1 MLKSNNAL
9 STHIV
14 KGSML
19 DEAKKTGQSL
29 ASTWMN
35 CKRAVICDGSG
46 SMFAQDSR
54 GGRSRFDVLK
64 DELIKVQGENPGAIA
79 VISFSEYTEWNP
91 DGMPMQYGGGTNLA
105 DALNFVKVI
114 DDTGIGIT
122 IISDGEP
129 DDPNR
134 CINIA
139 KTFKTH
145 IDTIYVGP
153 EDEHGGRDFLK
164 KLAQATGGKHQDD
177 FKVNQLAS
185 KVGTLLIGSGG

>member
-1 MLKSNNAL
+1 MQPSKSL

-19 DEAKKTGQSL
+19 DEAKKSGQSL

-46 SMFAQDSR
+46 SMSMCDSR
-54 GGRSRFDVLK
+54 GGRSRFEVLK

-79 VISFSEYTEWNP
+79 VISFSEYPEWNA
-91 DGMPMQYGGGTNLA
+91 DGMPVQYGGGTRL
-105 DALNFVKVI
+105 DQALEFVKMI

-122 IISDGEP
+122 VISDGEP
-129 DDPNR
+129 DDPRR

-153 EDEHGGRDFLK
+153 ENEHGGRDFLAE
-164 KLAQATGGKHQDD
+164 LAKACGGVHQDD

-185 KVGTLLIGSGG
+185 KVGTLLIGSGNG